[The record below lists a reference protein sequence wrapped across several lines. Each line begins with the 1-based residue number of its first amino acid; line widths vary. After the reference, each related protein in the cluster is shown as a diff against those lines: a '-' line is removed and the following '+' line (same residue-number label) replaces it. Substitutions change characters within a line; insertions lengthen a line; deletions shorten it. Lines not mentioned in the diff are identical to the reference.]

1 MRERQSQ
8 RKEGIKMEKGVKET
22 ENYEKMK
29 DFRNEI
35 LKERK
40 KERNE
45 RKYICSSDKC
55 AMWRF

>member
-1 MRERQSQ
+1 
-8 RKEGIKMEKGVKET
+8 MEKGVKET

-29 DFRNEI
+29 DFRNET

-45 RKYICSSDKC
+45 RNYICSSDKC